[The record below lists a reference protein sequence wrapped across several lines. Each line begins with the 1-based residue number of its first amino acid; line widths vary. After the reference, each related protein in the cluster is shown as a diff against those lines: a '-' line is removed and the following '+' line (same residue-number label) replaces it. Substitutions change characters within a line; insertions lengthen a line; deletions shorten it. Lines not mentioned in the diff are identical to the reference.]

1 MADSLVD
8 SRDGRCA
15 HLGGCTARVS
25 VGSLIVHDPRG
36 HSPTAVRS
44 TCAGG
49 KSSLPH
55 LSTVMRRFPRM
66 LRGCGHG
73 GLERPTTFPAHT
85 WRRLCAP
92 RAAALPDARAP
103 APPID
108 AAATAL
114 QAQPPA
120 AIVTA
125 AAAASGGLPG
135 RSVPPRAPPLGASL
149 VEAAAGQGGGLTAR
163 RGHRAAAAAHV
174 SAGRHD
180 LTTCAC
186 PTPATSDSK
195 RRVPAREGCRCRGG
209 GDHRRSCSLR
219 VWDSAVGGGRV
230 VCRRRNAFS
239 RTSLQAPLAL
249 MIPSIGRPRSPARA
263 LGPAPPTGS
272 VLTADGHRLAVPKAC
287 LAPARYGCSAAQGKR
302 HGQPA
307 ASAVLWASASW
318 PVRTVESTVR
328 YGAIRL
334 AGRPVAG
341 WTTGPVERT
350 VLGSARGSCQINSA
364 MHSYGSDRP
373 VWSGPREAPELL
385 IGHWLCTHSQ
395 PLLSSSTRNSS
406 APHEKGGGDG

>member
-135 RSVPPRAPPLGASL
+135 GPY
-149 VEAAAGQGGGLTAR
+149 R
-163 RGHRAAAAAHV
+163 RGHLPSARRLSRQPRGRAAASQPDAVIARPPLHTSALAATTSLPALAPHPRQVTVNGGYQQERGAAAVEEVTTVAAAACV
-174 SAGRHD
+174 SGTA
-180 LTTCAC
+180 LWEEVESSA
-186 PTPATSDSK
+186 
-195 RRVPAREGCRCRGG
+195 
-209 GDHRRSCSLR
+209 
-219 VWDSAVGGGRV
+219 AVGMRFHV
-230 VCRRRNAFS
+230 PRYRRHS
-239 RTSLQAPLAL
+239 R
-249 MIPSIGRPRSPARA
+249 
-263 LGPAPPTGS
+263 
-272 VLTADGHRLAVPKAC
+272 
-287 LAPARYGCSAAQGKR
+287 
-302 HGQPA
+302 
-307 ASAVLWASASW
+307 
-318 PVRTVESTVR
+318 
-328 YGAIRL
+328 
-334 AGRPVAG
+334 
-341 WTTGPVERT
+341 
-350 VLGSARGSCQINSA
+350 
-364 MHSYGSDRP
+364 
-373 VWSGPREAPELL
+373 
-385 IGHWLCTHSQ
+385 
-395 PLLSSSTRNSS
+395 
-406 APHEKGGGDG
+406 